1 MRYIDYQFAI
11 TDQGILFTDWTE
23 DHLMKL
29 QPGSIAPGDLLEVV
43 QLESGQIY
51 LRKVAPETLEFC
63 AFGTDPVML

>member
-1 MRYIDYQFAI
+1 
-11 TDQGILFTDWTE
+11 
-23 DHLMKL
+23 MKL